1 MVNTTRIYGINKMIE
16 YKYEDIFEINPD
28 NPEEMLMKIPDEI
41 LEAKGWGEGTKV
53 KITFDENT
61 QAISIEEVDEIPNGK
76 K

>member
-1 MVNTTRIYGINKMIE
+1 MIE

-53 KITFDENT
+53 KITFDEER
-61 QAISIEEVDEIPNGK
+61 QSISIEEVDEIPDGK

>member
-1 MVNTTRIYGINKMIE
+1 MIE